1 MVSGLARILTLPTR
15 SVATAALRP
24 NLALADNSLSVVE
37 SDGGL
42 QVNNLQTMYNTK
54 PHPN

>member
-1 MVSGLARILTLPTR
+1 MASGLARILTLPTR